1 MPDKYVELFEKT
13 QNIEKK
19 FDVLCSMLEELQ
31 SKEDNI
37 PFRDKY
43 IELCRDLR
51 KLGAD
56 TSRDLKETYEKR
68 ARALEVYRK
77 TFLLTSHYVFED
89 FMIYLEMNRPYNEQ
103 FYRPRMHVLKPLVDA
118 LQEIHEGKLQELF
131 ISMPPRVGKSTVV
144 TFFLV
149 WKMGLDSERTNLY
162 SSCSDTNT
170 NSYYRGVSEIIQDEM
185 TYNFKEIFPN
195 TKIVQ
200 QNSKMNTLDL
210 NRKKKYP
217 SLTCR
222 SIGGTLNGSCDC
234 NGLLIADD
242 LVTGIEEVFNPERMM
257 KLWRLV
263 DNNLIT
269 RAKESCAI
277 IWIGTR
283 WSLIDPAGLRIDVL
297 ENDPAYKNRRYRI
310 LNIPALNEDDES
322 NFQYKYGVGYSTD
335 YYRQRRASFERNN
348 DLGSWLAQYMGEPIE
363 REGTLFDSS
372 DLKFYNGVLPAEE
385 PVRISAVVDV
395 AWGGGDFTS
404 CPVAYV
410 YEDSSVYIH
419 DVVFNNGDK
428 KITQPL
434 IARKLMMNGV
444 KDVDFEKNN
453 GGKEFA
459 EGVERELDNIGYK
472 LVITSHNA
480 PTTKAK
486 NIRIF
491 QQAPEIR
498 NFYFLE
504 AGKRSKE
511 YTLFM
516 NNLFSF
522 KVVGKNK
529 HDDAP
534 DSLAQLSER
543 LNGVQQTKIKV
554 FQRPF

>member
-1 MPDKYVELFEKT
+1 MPAKYYELYERTKD
-13 QNIEKK
+13 IGKK
-19 FDVLCSMLEELQ
+19 FDILCSMLEELQ
-31 SKEDNI
+31 HNADIKD
-37 PFRDKY
+37 DY
-43 IELCRDLR
+43 IQLAKQLR
-51 KLGAD
+51 SDASIV
-56 TSRDLKETYEKR
+56 SRDATQTVEKR
-68 ARALEVYRK
+68 SLALEVYRK
-77 TFLLTSHYVFED
+77 SFLLTSHYIFED

-103 FYRPRMHVLKPLVDA
+103 FYRPRMHVLKPIVEA
-118 LQEIHEGKLQELF
+118 LQDAHDGKIQELF
-131 ISMPPRVGKSTVV
+131 LSQPPRTGKTTIV
-144 TFFLV
+144 TFFLT

-170 NSYYRGVSEIIQDEM
+170 NSYYRGVSEIIQDEA

-195 TKIVQ
+195 MKIAS
-200 QNSKMNTLDL
+200 QNSKLNTLDL

-263 DNNLIT
+263 DNNLLT
-269 RAKESCAI
+269 RAKENCVI

-297 ENDPAYKNRRYRI
+297 ENDPAYKNRKYKI
-310 LNIPALNEDDES
+310 INIPALNDDDES

-348 DLGSWLAQYMGEPIE
+348 DLGSWLAQYMGEPVE
-363 REGTLFDSS
+363 REGTLFDSG
-372 DLKFYNGVLPAEE
+372 DLQYYNGVLPAED
-385 PVRISAVVDV
+385 PVRISSVVDV
-395 AWGGGDFTS
+395 AWGGGDYTAS
-404 CPVAYV
+404 VMAYC
-410 YEDSSVYIH
+410 YEDGSVYIH

-428 KITQPL
+428 KVTQPL
-434 IARKLMMNGV
+434 IARKLMMHNV
-444 KDVDFEKNN
+444 RDVDFEKNN
-453 GGKEFA
+453 GGKEYA
-459 EGVERELDNIGYK
+459 EGVEREMEKIGYK
-472 LVITSHNA
+472 CVITSHNA

-498 NFYFLE
+498 TFYFLE

-534 DSLAQLSER
+534 DCLAQLSER
-543 LNGVQQTKIKV
+543 LNGMQQTKIKI
-554 FQRPF
+554 FNRPF